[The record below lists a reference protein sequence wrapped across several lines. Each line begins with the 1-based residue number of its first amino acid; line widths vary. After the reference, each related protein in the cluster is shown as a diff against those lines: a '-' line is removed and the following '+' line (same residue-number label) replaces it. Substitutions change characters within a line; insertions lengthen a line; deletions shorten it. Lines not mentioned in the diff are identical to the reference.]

1 MPAKAISG
9 SPFPE
14 ADILKSTRPSGVGAS
29 ESRQPGATPGKS
41 HVRANRSG
49 ALRFQ
54 LALSALLSVPL
65 VALPQTAKKKPA
77 PDVIKLAD
85 AAFREGY
92 VARQDGNLELARTKF
107 AEVVR
112 LQPNIAEGHEAL
124 GAVLVE
130 SGKPLDGALEFEA
143 AETIKPSDDGIETNL
158 ALAYYQAG
166 QFSKAI
172 PHFESAVSLSQ
183 QAGHAAP
190 VASFYDAYG
199 HALAAAG
206 KPDQAVLQFVA
217 EEAITGPRSDIEDA
231 IGTLD
236 AQRGNWQ
243 EAQKRL
249 ERAISLDSTNIRAQ
263 IHLGLLFLAEKD
275 FVDAV
280 NTLSTAAA
288 TNPPNAEALM
298 GYGRALAAAGKD
310 EEAVQQFNAAIQADT
325 NFPGVPLEL
334 AMALQRLGRQQEAI
348 PWFQKAL
355 EQQPHNPS
363 LLTNLALALTLT
375 GKGKEAL
382 DYFKL
387 ALAENANDPTVYK
400 DLGVCHIQ
408 LSAFDEAIA
417 DFQKAMALDLN
428 DPQLHYDLGLAYK
441 FKDRPNDAIAELS
454 RAGQMD
460 PNLQD
465 PPYTLGILYMQL
477 GKLDDA
483 VVELKKAV
491 ALRPANG
498 DAWAILGSTLKQ
510 DSRLPEAAEALEKAI
525 PLLPGQPGPRVTL
538 AGVLAEQAGDLNT
551 QADAAEAAGDQ
562 KKADALR
569 SEMRQLR
576 AQAADYR
583 KEAAL
588 LAQGAVSRQRAHF
601 ALNAGNQLMLRGQI
615 ADAIARY
622 QESVAADS
630 TFADAHTQLAI
641 AYERQGRPV
650 EAAAERAKAAE
661 LSKAQ

>member
-1 MPAKAISG
+1 MPASAIR
-9 SPFPE
+9 
-14 ADILKSTRPSGVGAS
+14 L
-29 ESRQPGATPGKS
+29 
-41 HVRANRSG
+41 
-49 ALRFQ
+49 Q
-54 LALSALLSVPL
+54 LALSALLSLPL
-65 VALPQTAKKKPA
+65 VAASQTAKKPS
-77 PDVIKLAD
+77 PDVVKQAD

-92 VARQDGNLELARTKF
+92 AARQDGNLELARTKF

-112 LQPNIAEGHEAL
+112 LQPDIAEGHEAL

-130 SGKPLDGALEFEA
+130 LGKPLDGAREFEA
-143 AETIKPSDDGIETNL
+143 AERIKPSDDGLETNL
-158 ALAYYQAG
+158 ALAYFQAA
-166 QFSKAI
+166 QPEKAV

-183 QAGHAAP
+183 QPGHAALE
-190 VASFYDAYG
+190 ASFYDAYG

-206 KPDQAVLQFVA
+206 KPDQAVLQFIA
-217 EEAITGPRSDIEDA
+217 EETIAGPRSDLEDA

-236 AQRGNWQ
+236 AQQQNWQ
-243 EAQKRL
+243 DAQQRF
-249 ERAISLDSTNIRAQ
+249 ERAISLDNSNVHAR
-263 IHLGLLFLAEKD
+263 IHLGLLFLAQKN
-275 FVDAV
+275 VVAAV

-298 GYGRALAAAGKD
+298 EYGRALATAGKD
-310 EEAVQQFNAAIQADT
+310 EDAVQQFNASIQADS
-325 NFPGVPLEL
+325 NLPGVQLEL
-334 AMALQRLGRQQEAI
+334 ATALQRLGRQQEAI

-355 EQQPHNPS
+355 EQAPHNPS
-363 LLTNLALALTLT
+363 LLTNLGLALTLT

-382 DYFKL
+382 DYFKR

-408 LSAFDEAIA
+408 LSAFDEAIV
-417 DFQKAMALDLN
+417 DFQKAIALDPD

-483 VVELKKAV
+483 VAQLRKAV
-491 ALRPANG
+491 ALRPENG

-510 DSRLPEAAEALEKAI
+510 DSRLPEAAEALQKAI

-538 AGVLAEQAGDLNT
+538 AGVLAEQAGNLSA
-551 QADAAEAAGDQ
+551 QADAAEAAGDT
-562 KKADALR
+562 KKADTLR
-569 SEMRQLR
+569 AEMKQLR
-576 AQAADYR
+576 TQAADYR
-583 KEAAL
+583 KEAAV
-588 LAQGAVSRQRAHF
+588 LAQGAVSRQHANF

-622 QESVAADS
+622 QESVAADP
-630 TFADAHTQLAI
+630 TFADAHIQLAI
-641 AYERQGRPV
+641 AYERQGRAD
-650 EAAAERAKAAE
+650 EAAAERTKAAD

>member
-1 MPAKAISG
+1 MPASAI
-9 SPFPE
+9 
-14 ADILKSTRPSGVGAS
+14 
-29 ESRQPGATPGKS
+29 
-41 HVRANRSG
+41 
-49 ALRFQ
+49 RFQ
-54 LALSALLSVPL
+54 LALSVLLSVSL
-65 VALPQTAKKKPA
+65 VATAQTAKKSA
-77 PDVIKLAD
+77 PDVIKQAD

-92 VARQDGNLELARTKF
+92 AARQDGKLELARSKF

-112 LQPNIAEGHEAL
+112 LQPDIAEGHEAL

-130 SGKPLDGALEFEA
+130 LGKLLDGAREFEA
-143 AETIKPSDDGIETNL
+143 AENIKPSDDGIETNL
-158 ALAYYQAG
+158 ALAYFQAG
-166 QFSKAI
+166 QSEKAI

-183 QAGHAAP
+183 QPGHTALD
-190 VASFYDAYG
+190 ASFYDAYG

-206 KPDQAVLQFVA
+206 KPDQAALQFVA
-217 EEAITGPRSDIEDA
+217 EEAITGPRSDLEDK

-236 AQRGNWQ
+236 AQEGNWQ
-243 EAQKRL
+243 EAQQRF
-249 ERAISLDSTNIRAQ
+249 ERAISLDNANVRAR
-263 IHLGLLFLAEKD
+263 IHLGMLFLAQKD
-275 FVDAV
+275 IVDAV

-288 TNPPNAEALM
+288 ANPPNAEALM
-298 GYGRALAAAGKD
+298 EYGRALAAAGKD
-310 EEAVQQFNAAIQADT
+310 EDAVQQFSAAVRTDS
-325 NFPGVPLEL
+325 NLPGVPLEL

-363 LLTNLALALTLT
+363 VLTNLGLALTLT

-382 DYFKL
+382 DYFKR
-387 ALAENANDPTVYK
+387 ALAENAKDPTVYK

-417 DFQKAMALDLN
+417 DFQKAIALDPN

-441 FKDRPNDAIAELS
+441 FKDRPQDAIAELS

-483 VVELKKAV
+483 VVQLRKAV
-491 ALRPANG
+491 TLRPENG

-510 DSRLPEAAEALEKAI
+510 DSRLPEAAEALKKAI

-569 SEMRQLR
+569 GEMKQLR
-576 AQAADYR
+576 TQAADYR
-583 KEAAL
+583 KEAAV
-588 LAQGAVSRQRAHF
+588 LAQGAVSRQRANF

-622 QESVAADS
+622 QESVSADPS
-630 TFADAHTQLAI
+630 FADAHAQLAI
-641 AYERQGRPV
+641 AYERQGRAN
-650 EAAAERAKAAE
+650 EAAAERTKAAD
-661 LSKAQ
+661 LGKAQ